1 MPVFTLLKETFGTS
15 NVCNFCTHSG
25 IGLLVVLVLL
35 VKELDVFF
43 SKSVV
48 LVVACVLKE
57 V

>member
-1 MPVFTLLKETFGTS
+1 MGVFTLLKETFGTW

-43 SKSVV
+43 NKSVV